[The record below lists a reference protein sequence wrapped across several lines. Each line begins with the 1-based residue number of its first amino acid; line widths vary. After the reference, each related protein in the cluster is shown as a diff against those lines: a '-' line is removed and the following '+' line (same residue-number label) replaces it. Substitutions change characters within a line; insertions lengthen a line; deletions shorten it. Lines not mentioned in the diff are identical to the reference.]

1 MKPIHAL
8 FGAAL
13 LGAVVMPIAVAGAK
27 DPQASASA
35 NTKKQIKT
43 LSRRVA
49 ALESKPAPP
58 TIPTTLPP
66 SGPAGGSL
74 VGSYPDPRLGPDTV
88 SGDQISDGSIDNF
101 DVRIDSLNGGNIR
114 DGSVAQPDLGAQSVG
129 AGELNGTYERVSR
142 GTAAP
147 PGTFVNAA
155 ATCNAGDK
163 VLGGGWAWLNESAFQ
178 MEGSTPNVTAGGFN
192 NPDEWIVTGSS
203 AIDNELFAWA
213 VCISA

>member
-1 MKPIHAL
+1 M
-8 FGAAL
+8 FGAAV
-13 LGAVVMPIAVAGAK
+13 LGLAVMPIAFAGAS
-27 DPQASASA
+27 PQAQSSASPRA
-35 NTKKQIKT
+35 QIKS
-43 LSRRVA
+43 LKRRVA
-49 ALESKPAPP
+49 ALERRSAPSIPA
-58 TIPTTLPP
+58 IPTTLPP
-66 SGPAGGSL
+66 GGPAGGALAGTFPNPTLAQNS
-74 VGSYPDPRLGPDTV
+74 VAR
-88 SGDQISDGSIDNF
+88 DQIVDGSIDG
-101 DVRIDSLNGGNIR
+101 DEIA
-114 DGSVAQPDLGAQSVG
+114 DGSVDQLELGAQSVG
-129 AGELNGTYERVSR
+129 AGKLKGTYERVSG

-163 VLGGGWAWLNESAFQ
+163 VLGGGWAWLNQSTFQ